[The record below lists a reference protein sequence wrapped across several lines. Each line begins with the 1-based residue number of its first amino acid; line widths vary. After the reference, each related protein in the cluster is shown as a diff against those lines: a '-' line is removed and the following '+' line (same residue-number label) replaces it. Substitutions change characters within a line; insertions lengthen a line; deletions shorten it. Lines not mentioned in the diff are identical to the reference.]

1 MNVKRV
7 VKLKILTNCDSP
19 LKSNG
24 WCSNDTNER
33 EVYTLEPKKHSQRS
47 IIW

>member
-7 VKLKILTNCDSP
+7 VKLKILINCDSF

-24 WCSNDTNER
+24 WCSNDINER
-33 EVYTLEPKKHSQRS
+33 EVYILEFKKYS
-47 IIW
+47 